1 MGCRSWMGGCFF
13 VGQELGTWIE
23 TSYADVECGGQKAR
37 RVCGVNGG
45 RGRWRWRCRCCRVA
59 PAYTALL
66 SLVSH
71 AAFCKPLAQIAPTF
85 FGSFFLKSA
94 EFSCC
99 FLCPFSSLWDWFFA
113 PSFRQPKI
121 FPWTILVREK
131 LCFALASFNSVR
143 WDQEGAIIVVTGIRR
158 RDVWIGGAGVKE
170 HI

>member
-1 MGCRSWMGGCFF
+1 
-13 VGQELGTWIE
+13 V

-85 FGSFFLKSA
+85 VGSFVLKSA
-94 EFSCC
+94 DFSCFFRC
-99 FLCPFSSLWDWFFA
+99 RFSFLWAWFLH
-113 PSFRQPKI
+113 PLNRQPRI
-121 FPWTILVREK
+121 FPGAFLVREN
-131 LCFALASFNSVR
+131 LRFALASFDSVR
-143 WDQEGAIIVVTGIRR
+143 WEQEDAIIVLTGIRR
-158 RDVWIGGAGVKE
+158 RDL
-170 HI
+170 